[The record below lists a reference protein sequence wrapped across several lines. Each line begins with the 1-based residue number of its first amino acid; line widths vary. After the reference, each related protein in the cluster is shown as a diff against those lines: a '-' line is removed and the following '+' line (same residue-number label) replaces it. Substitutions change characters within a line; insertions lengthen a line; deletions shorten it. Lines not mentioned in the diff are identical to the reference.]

1 MESGW
6 DPDVKKYLLK
16 VLNSFAMG
24 LIWLILSA
32 SIGIYYG
39 LAYKNTLSAILFFI
53 GLAISLALLLYYYHR
68 QWKK

>member
-32 SIGIYYG
+32 STGIYYG